1 MKTFHGFISSENTS
15 EKDSQAIK
23 NILSECFMICI
34 HLQLENVDTVI
45 SRENRVNSLKHEKE
59 SRQESSHPRS
69 SPTLPCGTTRLWL
82 MRSIFSIIDL
92 FSLYVSFSQKRS
104 QGNLTHCLFI
114 NYG

>member
-45 SRENRVNSLKHEKE
+45 SRENRVNSLKHMKE
-59 SRQESSHPRS
+59 SLEESSQPRS
-69 SPTLPCGTTRLWL
+69 SLTRSCGTTRLWL
-82 MRSIFSIIDL
+82 TKIYIHFSIIDL
-92 FSLYVSFSQKRS
+92 FSLYVLFSQ
-104 QGNLTHCLFI
+104 
-114 NYG
+114 